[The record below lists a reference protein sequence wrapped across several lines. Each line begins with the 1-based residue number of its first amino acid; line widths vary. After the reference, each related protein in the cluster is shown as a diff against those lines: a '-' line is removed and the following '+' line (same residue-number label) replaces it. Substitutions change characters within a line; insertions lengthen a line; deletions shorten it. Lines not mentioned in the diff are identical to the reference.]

1 MPFCGANNAGSRF
14 RRHFLVLSLLLS
26 VVGCAVALA
35 AVVLPAWQVTP
46 LDRIRARD
54 ATIRGPSRRCT
65 IKIGRSLLG
74 ELALLRMA
82 VEEDDLSAREL
93 LKHRFLPQH
102 KAVLFFSVFTLLFT
116 LISVGVGAF
125 CECFVP
131 NAILQLASVGLATS
145 CSLLADVSFFIGANR
160 DENRRVPGPMGIHQ
174 QHLSYAFFV
183 HVLASSLFV
192 IASLCSAVACYLLL
206 LKQQQTLCA
215 VLARNCWGDRSA
227 TKHQRQSAEG
237 ADGGTPEGKR
247 ENIFLMNAAAAVL
260 RHSRVGGSFSSLSD
274 RLPPPP
280 PTPQLF
286 QQPNWLAQY
295 SFMAQKCTVE
305 TNTVEADEEWSAV

>member
-1 MPFCGANNAGSRF
+1 
-14 RRHFLVLSLLLS
+14 
-26 VVGCAVALA
+26 
-35 AVVLPAWQVTP
+35 
-46 LDRIRARD
+46 
-54 ATIRGPSRRCT
+54 
-65 IKIGRSLLG
+65 
-74 ELALLRMA
+74 
-82 VEEDDLSAREL
+82 
-93 LKHRFLPQH
+93 
-102 KAVLFFSVFTLLFT
+102 
-116 LISVGVGAF
+116 
-125 CECFVP
+125 
-131 NAILQLASVGLATS
+131 
-145 CSLLADVSFFIGANR
+145 
-160 DENRRVPGPMGIHQ
+160 MGTHQ

-206 LKQQQTLCA
+206 LKQHQTLCA
-215 VLARNCWGDRSA
+215 VLGRNCWGDRSA